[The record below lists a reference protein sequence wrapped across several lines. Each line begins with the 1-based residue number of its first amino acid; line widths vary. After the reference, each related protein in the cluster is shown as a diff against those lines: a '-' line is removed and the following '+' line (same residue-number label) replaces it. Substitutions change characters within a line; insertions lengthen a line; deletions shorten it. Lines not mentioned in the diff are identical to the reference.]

1 MMASWEAGR
10 AGWNQGT
17 TIEDLPPGACFPVR
31 LDGDISDL
39 NSNGKV
45 ALTTQCS

>member
-1 MMASWEAGR
+1 MVANWE

-17 TIEDLPPGACFPVR
+17 TIATCPCNLLPPGK
-31 LDGDISDL
+31 LDQDISDL

-45 ALTTQCS
+45 ALTAQCSLR